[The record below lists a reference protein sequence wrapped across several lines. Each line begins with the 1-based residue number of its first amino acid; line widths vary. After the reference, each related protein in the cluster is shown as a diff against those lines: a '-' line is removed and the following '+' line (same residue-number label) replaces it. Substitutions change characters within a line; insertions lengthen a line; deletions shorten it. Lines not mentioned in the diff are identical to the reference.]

1 MPVYA
6 ALTSGDPPQYE
17 FAQMNNNKYPK
28 LAGGVKV
35 FKFAD
40 MALLTEAKALACRE
54 RGFGLYRVTR
64 KDTTDGSIR
73 QAPSCETIDQ
83 FKEGLDITS
92 WCEKCGLFTYGVD
105 MRRKCWKC
113 RQPTR

>member
-40 MALLTEAKALACRE
+40 MALLTEAKSLACRE
-54 RGFGLYRVTR
+54 RGFGLYRVTKR
-64 KDTTDGSIR
+64 DLGTGWQPIQCDTIKDFTS
-73 QAPSCETIDQ
+73 SLTII
-83 FKEGLDITS
+83 G
-92 WCEKCGLFTYGVD
+92 WCDPCDDFTFGI
-105 MRRKCWKC
+105 MAAGKC
-113 RQPTR
+113 RRCDKQTR